1 MPTPRP
7 IIEPRIGATVPT
19 VIPVAMIVRIR
30 VAIVTPVRATMSGSN
45 AATMVPNTKIKMMT
59 AASSPISSAW
69 FCGAVC
75 CCTKSM
81 TGPP

>member
-1 MPTPRP
+1 MPTPSP

-19 VIPVAMIVRIR
+19 VTPVAMIVRAR
-30 VAIVTPVRATMSGSN
+30 VAIVTPVKATISGRN
-45 AATMVPNTKIKMMT
+45 AATTVPKTNIRMIT

-75 CCTKSM
+75 CSTKSI
-81 TGPP
+81 T